1 MNVSRR
7 TLAIS
12 VFMLLAGFAGAAE
25 TGAMWKTSVAAS
37 ARLIYDDNVF
47 LQDRNPM
54 TVNAKGVGAEA
65 GSLVDTASLTLGAT
79 WQPVNA
85 LALDFGYAPELIR
98 YQRFKSENHDDHRL
112 NAGLHGQNGA
122 WSYDAK
128 GNLLIV
134 DGSSDSPIFGE
145 VGGTPAIGGEQVRS
159 RRDQT
164 VTKGSGN
171 LAYAMCPEAFVR
183 AVGGASFQDFRTTQ
197 KPTTGIGGIP
207 GYANY
212 VDRSEWSAGPDIGW
226 FIHQD
231 LALVAGVRFGEQR
244 QGNLLGVKNNY
255 SNTLTRFLV
264 GLESRVCP
272 SFSLKFIGG
281 PDVRQYTNSAVGAGF
296 DRTRST
302 HYAEGSATWT
312 PSKADAFTLSMKDY
326 LWLSS
331 GGRGAYKNILY
342 DLAWKHAFS
351 KLWSAGAGFNYQE
364 GDNLDYVTPA
374 NYRNDSIYSVS
385 GGVIYAINAKT
396 KLDANISREWSDS
409 AVANK
414 PGREYVHWLVS
425 AGVKYTF

>member
-1 MNVSRR
+1 M
-7 TLAIS
+7 
-12 VFMLLAGFAGAAE
+12 LAGFAVASE
-25 TGAMWKTSVAAS
+25 TGAGWKTIVAAS
-37 ARLIYDDNVF
+37 ARTIYDDNVF

-54 TVNAKGVGAEA
+54 TVNAKGVAVEA
-65 GSLVDTASLTLGAT
+65 GSMVYTASLSLGAS
-79 WQPVNA
+79 WQPNRS
-85 LALDFGYAPELIR
+85 LALDVGYAPELIR
-98 YQRFKSENHDDHRL
+98 YQRFDSENHDDHRF
-112 NAGLHGQNGA
+112 NAGLHGQNDA

-128 GNLLIV
+128 GNVLIV
-134 DGSSDSPIFGE
+134 DGLSDSPIFGQ
-145 VGGTPAIGGEQVRS
+145 VGGTPAIGGEQIRS

-164 VTKGSGN
+164 VTKGGGN
-171 LAYAMCPEAFVR
+171 LTYAVCPEAFVR
-183 AVGGASFQDFRTTQ
+183 AVGAASFQDFRTTQ
-197 KPTTGIGGIP
+197 KPTTGIGAIP

-226 FIHQD
+226 FVRND

-264 GLESRVCP
+264 GVEGRVSP
-272 SFSLKFIGG
+272 SFSLKFFGG
-281 PDVRQYTNSAVGAGF
+281 PDVRQFTDSAVAGSF
-296 DRTRST
+296 DRTSST

-312 PSKADAFTLSMKDY
+312 PSKTDAFTISMKDS

-331 GGRGAYKNILY
+331 GGRGAYENILY
-342 DLAWKHAFS
+342 DLAWKHTFS
-351 KLWSAGAGFNYQE
+351 KTWSAGAGFNYQE

-374 NYRNDSIYSVS
+374 NYRNDSIYTVS
-385 GGVIYAINAKT
+385 GVVTYALNAKT
-396 KLDANISREWSDS
+396 KLDATISREWSDS